1 MCLWSPTARCSL
13 KEDEGINNFYFM
25 LLGCFSK
32 SLLQGLPWGKRCTAP
47 CLYQGPSQNCA
58 GVGVSGAGLTDPITS
73 NSRAPHAEINGISGN
88 RDRKAKL
95 DCFLLF
101 S

>member
-1 MCLWSPTARCSL
+1 MWL
-13 KEDEGINNFYFM
+13 N
-25 LLGCFSK
+25 CFSK
-32 SLLQGLPWGKRCTAP
+32 SLLRSLPWDQRCTAP
-47 CLYQGPSQNCA
+47 CLHQGPSQNCA
-58 GVGVSGAGLTDPITS
+58 GVDVSGAGLTDPTAP
-73 NSRAPHAEINGISGN
+73 NSRAVHAEINGISGS